1 MTKTSRREL
10 YARRETELRVSWEFG
25 VGLAVVEEVLEGEV
39 ALERGDEV
47 LRRDA
52 VACAVAR

>member
-1 MTKTSRREL
+1 M
-10 YARRETELRVSWEFG
+10 AGELRVRG
-25 VGLAVVEEVLEGEV
+25 AVVEEVLEGEV